1 MNDMKLHD
9 KVLTHKY
16 IDDITLSESIS
27 ATNNGYLLEAVHT
40 IKEWSDNNNMR
51 LYETKTKEMLI
62 SFKKNAI
69 ETQPLIIDKKAIERV
84 THFKIL
90 GVWLSDTLS
99 WSYHVHHMTSRA
111 SPRLYYIRQLK
122 RSGLT
127 REDLLVYY
135 KTMIQPIL
143 EYACPVW
150 HAGLTSGESDLLEQ
164 TQKRALKINYQDLR
178 LSAGIE
184 LSIHHS
190 CHVAL
195 DHIRSNNDK
204 NSDVNAISFTV

>member
-1 MNDMKLHD
+1 
-9 KVLTHKY
+9 
-16 IDDITLSESIS
+16 
-27 ATNNGYLLEAVHT
+27 
-40 IKEWSDNNNMR
+40 
-51 LYETKTKEMLI
+51 MLI

-99 WSYHVHHMTSRA
+99 WSYHVHYMTSRA

-127 REDLLVYY
+127 REDLLVYC

-143 EYACPVW
+143 EYACPVL

-164 TQKRALKINYQDLR
+164 TQKRALKIIYQDLR

-204 NSDVNAISFTV
+204 NSDINAISFRV